1 MQAILITLLF
11 VAPDWVLKLMHEQ
24 RPNNIFWS
32 EYIVWPA
39 IQIVVVL
46 FIVLT
51 LIAYLVYLE
60 RKVSAFIQARLGP
73 MRVGPW
79 GLLQPLADGIKLL
92 LKEDI
97 IPIKAD
103 RAVFMIAPII
113 SVVAALVVL
122 VVVPWGAAWAT
133 IANVNIGLLF
143 ILAVSSVSVLGIVLA
158 GWSSNSKYSLLGAL
172 RSSAQLVSYEIGMGL
187 SLIGAL
193 MFARTLSMSGIVDAQ
208 QSDGMWYVF
217 FQPLGFLIYA
227 VSALGETNRA
237 PFDLP
242 EAESELV
249 AGYHTEYSG
258 FRWALF
264 FMAEYSGMIVTSAVA
279 VTVFLG
285 GWSLFGLENKIKPLA
300 FCILLGLTLMALAAI
315 VFRGSRRAVNPKAR
329 AAGAVTVILF
339 LVLALVAPLILPR
352 WLGQESVRVLFSV
365 GVFAAKI
372 FLLIYVYMWFRWT
385 WPRYRYDQLME
396 LGWKWMIPAG
406 LANIVLTGVWYVLA
420 LPTAQGGVFGFM
432 HEEKGRLI
440 PTRYSGIAY
449 FVVTGFVVTIPI
461 VWGLLATIN
470 RRSRDFNLHEQRQL
484 QMQLRRERLEKMLQQ
499 PAAAQPAEGGGQ

>member
-1 MQAILITLLF
+1 MQAILATLLF
-11 VAPDWVLKLMHEQ
+11 VAPDWVVSLTGER
-24 RPNNIFWS
+24 RPNAFWA
-32 EYIVWPA
+32 EYILWPA
-39 IQIVVVL
+39 IQILVVL

-51 LIAYLVYLE
+51 LVAYLVYLE
-60 RKVSAFIQARLGP
+60 RKVSAFMQARLGP

-103 RAVFMIAPII
+103 RAVFIIAPIV

-122 VVVPWGAAWAT
+122 AVIPWGATWAT

-143 ILAVSSVSVLGIVLA
+143 ILAVSSVGVLGLVLA
-158 GWSSNSKYSLLGAL
+158 GWGSNSKYSLLGAL
-172 RSSAQLVSYEIGMGL
+172 RSSAQMVSYEIGMGL
-187 SLIGAL
+187 SIIGAL
-193 MFARTLSMSGIVDAQ
+193 MFARTLSMSGIIDAQ
-208 QSDGMWYVF
+208 RLDGMWYIF

-264 FMAEYSGMIVTSAVA
+264 FMAEYSAMIVTSAVA

-285 GWSLFGLENKIKPLA
+285 GWMLPGVTGTSIFGVGPISNP
-300 FCILLGLTLMALAAI
+300 TLHTFASII
-315 VFRGSRRAVNPKAR
+315 VF
-329 AAGAVTVILF
+329 AG
-339 LVLALVAPLILPR
+339 
-352 WLGQESVRVLFSV
+352 
-365 GVFAAKI
+365 KI
-372 FLLIYVYMWFRWT
+372 MLLIYVYMWFRWT

-406 LANIVLTGVWYVLA
+406 LANIVLTGIWYVVA
-420 LPTAQGGVFGFM
+420 LPKARGGVLGFM

-440 PTRYSGIAY
+440 PSRYAGIIY
-449 FVVTGFVVTIPI
+449 FIVTAFVVTIPI
-461 VWGLLATIN
+461 VWGLLVTIN
-470 RRSRDFNLHEQRQL
+470 RRSRDFNLHDQRQL
-484 QMQLRRERLEKMLQQ
+484 QMQLRRERLEKMLQEQ
-499 PAAAQPAEGGGQ
+499 PRPAETGVQ

>member
-1 MQAILITLLF
+1 MQAIITTLLF
-11 VAPDWVLKLMHEQ
+11 VAPDWVVSLTRER
-24 RPNNIFWS
+24 RPNAFWA

-51 LIAYLVYLE
+51 LVAYLVYLE
-60 RKVSAFIQARLGP
+60 RKVSAFMQARLGP

-79 GLLQPLADGIKLL
+79 GLLQPLADGLKLL

-103 RAVFMIAPII
+103 RGVFIIAPIV

-122 VVVPWGAAWAT
+122 AVIPWGATWAT
-133 IANVNIGLLF
+133 IANINIGLLF
-143 ILAVSSVSVLGIVLA
+143 ILAVSSVGVLGLVLA
-158 GWSSNSKYSLLGAL
+158 GWGSNSKYSLLGAL
-172 RSSAQLVSYEIGMGL
+172 RSSAQMVSYEIGMGL
-187 SLIGAL
+187 SIIGAL
-193 MFARTLSMSGIVDAQ
+193 MFARTLSMSGIIDAQ
-208 QSDGMWYVF
+208 RLDGMWYFF
-217 FQPLGFLIYA
+217 FQPLGFLVYA

-264 FMAEYSGMIVTSAVA
+264 FMAEYSAMIVTSAVA

-285 GWSLFGLENKIKPLA
+285 GWMLPGLTGTSLFGLGPISNPTLHTFA
-300 FCILLGLTLMALAAI
+300 SIL
-315 VFRGSRRAVNPKAR
+315 
-329 AAGAVTVILF
+329 
-339 LVLALVAPLILPR
+339 
-352 WLGQESVRVLFSV
+352 
-365 GVFAAKI
+365 VFAGKI
-372 FLLIYVYMWFRWT
+372 MLLIYAYMWFRWT

-406 LANIVLTGVWYVLA
+406 LANIVLTGIWYVLA
-420 LPTAQGGVFGFM
+420 LPKSAGGVFGFM
-432 HEEKGRLI
+432 QEDKGRLI
-440 PTRYSGIAY
+440 PTKFAGIAY
-449 FVVTGFVVTIPI
+449 FIITAFAVTIPI
-461 VWGLLATIN
+461 VWGLLVTIN
-470 RRSRDFNLHEQRQL
+470 RRSRDFNLHDQRQL
-484 QMQLRRERLEKMLQQ
+484 QMQLRRERLEKMLQEQ
-499 PAAAQPAEGGGQ
+499 PRPAETGGQ

>member
-1 MQAILITLLF
+1 MHAILATLLF
-11 VAPDWVLKLMHEQ
+11 VAPDWVVSLTGER
-24 RPNNIFWS
+24 RPNAFWA
-32 EYIVWPA
+32 EYILWPA
-39 IQIVVVL
+39 IQIIVVL

-51 LIAYLVYLE
+51 LVAYLVYLE
-60 RKVSAFIQARLGP
+60 RKVSAFMQARLGP

-103 RAVFMIAPII
+103 RAVFIIAPIV

-122 VVVPWGAAWAT
+122 AVIPWGATWAT

-143 ILAVSSVSVLGIVLA
+143 ILAVSSVGVLGLVLA
-158 GWSSNSKYSLLGAL
+158 GWGSNSKYSLLGAL
-172 RSSAQLVSYEIGMGL
+172 RSSAQMVSYEIGMGL
-187 SLIGAL
+187 SIIGAL
-193 MFARTLSMSGIVDAQ
+193 MFARTLSMSGIIDAQ
-208 QSDGMWYVF
+208 RLDGMWYIF

-264 FMAEYSGMIVTSAVA
+264 FMAEYSAMIVTSAVA

-285 GWSLFGLENKIKPLA
+285 GWMLPGVTGTSIFGVGPISNP
-300 FCILLGLTLMALAAI
+300 TLHTFLSII
-315 VFRGSRRAVNPKAR
+315 VF
-329 AAGAVTVILF
+329 AG
-339 LVLALVAPLILPR
+339 
-352 WLGQESVRVLFSV
+352 
-365 GVFAAKI
+365 KI
-372 FLLIYVYMWFRWT
+372 MLLIYVYMWFRWT

-406 LANIVLTGVWYVLA
+406 LANIVLTGIWYVVA
-420 LPTAQGGVFGFM
+420 LPKARGGVFGFM
-432 HEEKGRLI
+432 YEEKGRLI
-440 PTRYSGIAY
+440 PTRYAGIIY
-449 FVVTGFVVTIPI
+449 FIVTAFVVTIPI
-461 VWGLLATIN
+461 VWGLLVTIN
-470 RRSRDFNLHEQRQL
+470 RRSRDFNLHDQRQL
-484 QMQLRRERLEKMLQQ
+484 QMQLRRERLEKMLQEQ
-499 PAAAQPAEGGGQ
+499 PRPAETGV

>member
-1 MQAILITLLF
+1 MQAILTTLLF
-11 VAPDWVLKLMHEQ
+11 VAPDWVVSLTRER
-24 RPNNIFWS
+24 RPNAFWA
-32 EYIVWPA
+32 EYIVWPV
-39 IQIVVVL
+39 IQIIVVL

-51 LIAYLVYLE
+51 LVAYLVYLE
-60 RKVSAFIQARLGP
+60 RKVSAFMQSRLGP

-79 GLLQPLADGIKLL
+79 GLLQPLADGLKLL

-103 RAVFMIAPII
+103 RAVFIIAPIV

-122 VVVPWGAAWAT
+122 AVIPWGAAWAT
-133 IANVNIGLLF
+133 IANVNIGLLL
-143 ILAVSSVSVLGIVLA
+143 ILAVSSVGVLGLVLA
-158 GWSSNSKYSLLGAL
+158 GWGSNSKYSLLGAL
-172 RSSAQLVSYEIGMGL
+172 RSSAQMVSYEIGMGL

-193 MFARTLSMSGIVDAQ
+193 MFARTLSMSGIIDAQ
-208 QSDGMWYVF
+208 RADGMWYIL

-264 FMAEYSGMIVTSAVA
+264 FMAEYSAMIVTSAVA

-285 GWSLFGLENKIKPLA
+285 GWSLFGLENKIKPLT
-300 FCILLGLTLMALAAI
+300 FGILLALTLIVLAAI

-329 AAGAVTVILF
+329 LAGAVTAILS
-339 LVLALVAPLILPR
+339 LLLALAAILILPR
-352 WLGQESVRVLFSV
+352 FVDQESVRVLFSV
-365 GVFAAKI
+365 GVFAGKI
-372 FLLIYVYMWFRWT
+372 MLLIYVYMWFRWT

-406 LANIVLTGVWYVLA
+406 LANIVLTGIWYVLA
-420 LPTAQGGVFGFM
+420 LPKAQGGVFGFM
-432 HEEKGRLI
+432 HEEKGLVAGYRLFHRHCFHLYNSNRLGAAGDDQ
-440 PTRYSGIAY
+440 PEVTR
-449 FVVTGFVVTIPI
+449 
-461 VWGLLATIN
+461 LQLA
-470 RRSRDFNLHEQRQL
+470 RSA
-484 QMQLRRERLEKMLQQ
+484 
-499 PAAAQPAEGGGQ
+499 PASAAASPRAAGEDVAGTAASG

>member
-1 MQAILITLLF
+1 MTTMSGTVMTLAM
-11 VAPDWVLKLMHEQ
+11 VAPGWAKDVASWILNSWLFRKISGVPTRSSTDFAAEYVL
-24 RPNNIFWS
+24 
-32 EYIVWPA
+32 WPLC
-39 IQIVVVL
+39 QIILVL

-51 LIAYLVYLE
+51 LVAYLVYLE
-60 RKVSAFIQARLGP
+60 RKVSAFMQARLGP

-103 RAVFMIAPII
+103 RAVFIIAPIV

-122 VVVPWGAAWAT
+122 AVVPWGAAWAT

-143 ILAVSSVSVLGIVLA
+143 ILAVSSVGVLGLVLA
-158 GWSSNSKYSLLGAL
+158 GWGSNSKYSLLGAL
-172 RSSAQLVSYEIGMGL
+172 RSSAQMVSYEIGMGL
-187 SLIGAL
+187 SIIGAL
-193 MFARTLSMSGIVDAQ
+193 MFARTLSMSGII
-208 QSDGMWYVF
+208 DGQRLDGIWYVF
-217 FQPLGFLIYA
+217 VQPLGFLVYA

-264 FMAEYSGMIVTSAVA
+264 FMAEYSAMIVTSAVA

-285 GWSLFGLENKIKPLA
+285 GWMFPGITGTSLFGYGPISNP
-300 FCILLGLTLMALAAI
+300 TLHTFASI
-315 VFRGSRRAVNPKAR
+315 
-329 AAGAVTVILF
+329 I
-339 LVLALVAPLILPR
+339 
-352 WLGQESVRVLFSV
+352 
-365 GVFAAKI
+365 VFAAKI
-372 FLLIYVYMWFRWT
+372 MALIYAYMWFRWT

-420 LPTAQGGVFGFM
+420 MPKAQGGVFGFM
-432 HEEKGRLI
+432 REVNSRLVPTGKGLI
-440 PTRYSGIAY
+440 Y
-449 FVVTGFVVTIPI
+449 FIGTAFVITIPI
-461 VWGLLATIN
+461 VWGLLVTIN

-484 QMQLRRERLEKMLQQ
+484 QSQLRRERLEKMLQEQ
-499 PAAAQPAEGGGQ
+499 PRPAETAGQ